1 MAKIAIDAGHGKYT
15 SGKRCMKKLDPNETR
30 EWILNDRVA
39 DALEAYLKS
48 AGHQTLRVDDV
59 SGNTDVS
66 LAERCRRAN
75 AWGADYYISIHHNAG
90 ISGGTGGGTVVYI
103 LPGITGKTL
112 ETQKAIY
119 NKAIARAGLK
129 GNRSNGTPTANY
141 AVLRGT
147 KMPAAL
153 VEVGF
158 MDSAT
163 DIKFILKPEWSKK
176 IALGIAE
183 GICTVYGGTV
193 KEGTTSITSSKQN
206 TIGKRYRVQVGAYS
220 KRENA
225 EGMLNT
231 LKAAG
236 FKDAI
241 IKEA

>member
-30 EWILNDRVA
+30 EWILNNRVA
-39 DALEAYLKS
+39 VELEKYLKS
-48 AGHQTLRVDDV
+48 AGHETLRVDDV
-59 SGNTDVS
+59 TGEKDIS
-66 LAERCRRAN
+66 LAERCKRAN
-75 AWGADYYISIHHNAG
+75 NWGADYYISVHHNAG
-90 ISGGTGGGTVVYI
+90 ISGGSGGGTVVFI
-103 LPGITGKTL
+103 LPGISGKTL
-112 ETQKAIY
+112 EAQKVIY
-119 NKAIARAGLK
+119 ARAIARGGLK

-163 DIKFILKPEWSKK
+163 DIKFILDPAWSKK

-193 KEGTTSITSSKQN
+193 KEATTSGTTPKPSEP
-206 TIGKRYRVQVGAYS
+206 GKLYRVQTGAYS
-220 KRENA
+220 NIENA
-225 EGMLNT
+225 
-231 LKAAG
+231 KAMVEKMKKAG
-236 FKDAI
+236 FDAI
-241 IKEA
+241 IKEQ